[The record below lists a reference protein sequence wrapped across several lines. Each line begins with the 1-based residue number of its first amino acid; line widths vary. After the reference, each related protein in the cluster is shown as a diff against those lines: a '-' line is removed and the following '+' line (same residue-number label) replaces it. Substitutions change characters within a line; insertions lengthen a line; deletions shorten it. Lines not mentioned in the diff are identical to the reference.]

1 MSDSSVQTPSRV
13 FVGIDVSKKTWDVH
27 LLPSGKA
34 MSLTADETGL
44 TQLRTELAPL
54 GKCLIVMEATG
65 GYERSLA
72 AHLLDAGHD
81 VAVANPRQVRDFARG
96 LGQLAKTD
104 RIDAR
109 MIAEYA
115 RLAQP
120 RPLEKMPEKQAELA
134 ELVGR
139 RRQLLQLQTM
149 EKNRLGQ
156 TRGKA
161 AKKSIG
167 PVMDTIRKQLKVID
181 NAIAELIQA
190 NDDWR
195 QRTELLQTTPGV
207 GVVNGATLVAELPE
221 LGKLN
226 RQAIGALVGVV
237 PFNHDRGQ
245 HKGKRSIHGGRASVR
260 SALYMAALSARNH
273 NPTIKAFADR
283 LEALG
288 KPFKVVI
295 TACMRKLL
303 VILNT
308 MVRNNTPW
316 KSDYHPANP

>member
-34 MSLTADETGL
+34 MSLAADETGL
-44 TQLRTELAPL
+44 AQLRTVLAPW
-54 GKCLIVMEATG
+54 GRCFVVMEATG

-72 AHLLDAGHD
+72 AHLLEAGHD

-120 RPLEKMPEKQAELA
+120 RPLEKLPEKQAELA

-149 EKNRLGQ
+149 EKNRLAQ
-156 TRGKA
+156 TSGKA

-167 PVMDTIRKQLKVID
+167 PLLDVIRKQLKAID
-181 NAIAELIQA
+181 KAIAELIQG

-207 GVVNGATLVAELPE
+207 GVVSGATLVAELPE

-226 RQAIGALVGVV
+226 RQAIGSLVGVV
-237 PFNHDRGQ
+237 PINHDSGQ
-245 HKGKRSIHGGRASVR
+245 HKGKRAIHGGRASVR
-260 SALYMAALSARNH
+260 SALYMAAMSARNH
-273 NPTIKAFADR
+273 NPIIKAFAAR
-283 LEALG
+283 LEGQG
-288 KPFKVVI
+288 KAFKVVI
-295 TACMRKLL
+295 TACMHKLL
-303 VILNT
+303 TILNT

-316 KSDYHPANP
+316 NPEYHSVTA

>member
-1 MSDSSVQTPSRV
+1 MSDSSVQAPSRV

-44 TQLRTELAPL
+44 TQLRTELAPW

-156 TRGKA
+156 TSGKA

-167 PVMDTIRKQLKVID
+167 PMLDTIRKQLKVID

-195 QRTELLQTTPGV
+195 KRTELLQTTPGV

-237 PFNHDRGQ
+237 PFNHDSGQ

-260 SALYMAALSARNH
+260 SALYMAAMSARNH

-295 TACMRKLL
+295 TACMHKLL
-303 VILNT
+303 TILNT